1 MIVVMDL
8 QAAQKEIQAVEDV
21 LQEYGYGC
29 HLIRGEMR
37 VVIGAVGSAQ
47 SEIPPALETMPGVEK
62 VMRVIQPYKLVSREV
77 KPDDTVV
84 TAGSLRVGGGTVAV
98 IAGPCA
104 VESQGQLRAAA
115 NGVKIHQAAAL
126 RGGAFKPRTSPY
138 AFQGLLAKGLTYL
151 REAGEETGLAVVTE
165 VVNPADVE
173 MVANAAD
180 IVQIGA
186 RNMQN
191 YPLLKEVGQLRKPV
205 LLKRGLAATVE
216 EWLMAAEYIMS
227 EGNYQV
233 ILCER
238 GIRTFE
244 TSTRNTLDVSA
255 IALAKQLTHLPVI
268 ADPSHAGGHWRLVK
282 PLALASLAAGAD
294 GLIVEVHPD
303 PARALCD
310 GKQSL
315 TLEHFAE
322 LMAEIKAF
330 LPVLGKTLCSGVGND
345 A

>member
-8 QAAQKEIQAVEDV
+8 QAPEREIQAVEDV
-21 LQEYGYGC
+21 LQEYGYSC
-29 HLIRGEMR
+29 HLIRGEKR
-37 VVIGAVGSAQ
+37 LVIGAVGSAG

-62 VMRVIQPYKLVSREV
+62 VMRVLQPYKLVSREM
-77 KPDDTVV
+77 KPDDSVV
-84 TAGSLRVGGGTVAV
+84 TAGSLRLGGGTVAV

-104 VESQGQLRAAA
+104 VESQDQLRATAHA
-115 NGVKIHQAAAL
+115 VKAQQAAAL

-138 AFQGLLAKGLTYL
+138 AFQGLMAEGLAYL
-151 REAGEETGLAVVTE
+151 HEISAETGLPVVTE
-165 VVNPADVE
+165 VINPADVE
-173 MVANAAD
+173 MVAATAD

-205 LLKRGLAATVE
+205 LLKRGLSATVE
-216 EWLMAAEYIMS
+216 EWLMAAEYIMAA
-227 EGNYQV
+227 GNYQV

-244 TSTRNTLDVSA
+244 TATRNTLDVSA

-294 GLIVEVHPD
+294 GLLVEVLPE

-315 TLEHFAE
+315 TPEHFVE
-322 LMAEIKAF
+322 LMAAVKAI
-330 LPVLGKTLCSGVGND
+330 LPALGKTLCTGSGQ
-345 A
+345 